1 MRLIASELLKIR
13 TAPRTVLGLV
23 LAELAIVALGTA
35 STIDSATSGGE
46 GLPPGFDV
54 EVGLPPNLERDLI
67 GVASSALLFA
77 LILGILVIT
86 WEYRH
91 GTISQTFLA
100 TPGRERIIGAKAVV
114 AALAGAAL
122 TIPALLLMLTIAEI
136 WVGWREG
143 FHFGGEEL
151 RLIARLLLA
160 AAIVGVLGLA
170 IGAATGRQLGA
181 VVVSFAW
188 LAFGEHAVGMWS
200 SVSDYLPGHAIGDM
214 LGVEGGG
221 GKSFLHALLITGSYV
236 LGLGALAVVV
246 THRRDIT

>member
-1 MRLIASELLKIR
+1 MRLIASELLKIW

-23 LAELAIVALGTA
+23 LGELAIVAIGTA
-35 STIDSATSGGE
+35 STIDSATSAGE
-46 GLPPGFDV
+46 GLPPGFAV
-54 EVGLPPNLERDLI
+54 EQGLPPDLERDLI

-77 LILGILVIT
+77 LILGILVVT

-100 TPGRERIIGAKAVV
+100 TPGRERVIGAKAVV

-122 TIPALLLMLTIAEI
+122 TIPALLLMLAISEI
-136 WVGWREG
+136 WIGGRAG

-160 AAIVGVLGLA
+160 AALVGALGLA

-181 VVVSFAW
+181 IVISFAW

-200 SVSDYLPGHAIGDM
+200 SVTDYLPGHAIGDV
-214 LGVEGGG
+214 LGAEGGG
-221 GKSFLHALLITGSYV
+221 GHSFVSALLTIGAYF
-236 LGLGALAVVV
+236 LGLGALALAL